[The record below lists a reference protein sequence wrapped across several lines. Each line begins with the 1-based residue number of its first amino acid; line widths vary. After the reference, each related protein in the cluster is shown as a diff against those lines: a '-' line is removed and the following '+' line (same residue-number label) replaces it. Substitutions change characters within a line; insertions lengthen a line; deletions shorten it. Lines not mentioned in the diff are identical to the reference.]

1 MIEIGKCP
9 SRQPI
14 NQQQDTVASAADC
27 LPLRSKLWFYDTGLV
42 TQLHFYM
49 QSLMKWAPTQ
59 GCKRLAE
66 K

>member
-14 NQQQDTVASAADC
+14 NQQQDTVASAEDC

-42 TQLHFYM
+42 TQLHYYM
-49 QSLMKWAPTQ
+49 QSLMKWAQ
-59 GCKRLAE
+59 IQAYNRLAE
-66 K
+66 R